1 MADRT
6 LYLKN
11 QERIVELTK
20 QEEAIKDR
28 IKEKVKEIN
37 EASDKD
43 KKSLIKQLD
52 DQKVLLRLKKEEV
65 KLTNQI
71 GDIHEQI
78 EDEMTTEQLLS
89 FDIAGNLKK
98 QKDLAEK
105 IQKLE
110 TSGAD
115 LDKKAL
121 KDLKKQK
128 KLMDEQLDIT
138 VRNAGEAQTIQA
150 GADKLLGTLGSSVSS
165 LKGMYQQAKLF
176 GRALAANPYLMILA
190 TLGAVLM
197 TTIDIAKNTMTLSK
211 ELGLS
216 AGQAAKLNNE
226 IGFLQRKFLGIFGQD
241 TNAISKSIADNFGD
255 LNKFSE
261 MSVMQIAKF
270 SMGLGI
276 SGENTVKL
284 AKSMESVLPNISN
297 GAEAMDKMQLY
308 AGMAKENNVGTG
320 AVLADI
326 ADNTELFAEFGKDGG
341 ENIAKAAIQAKKL
354 GLNLATTAKV
364 ANSLLDFESSIE
376 KEMEASL
383 MIGKQL
389 NFNRARSLALE
400 GDLAG
405 ATADVMSQIG
415 GQAEFSKLNVLQRK
429 ALADS
434 IGVSVDELSK
444 MASGNLSVES
454 DSVEPIDANTEALHM
469 LTETLKAA
477 GKALLFLSPIM
488 YGVHKLLGRLFGK
501 GMLGKLFGGGAGSA
515 SKSAAAASAAR
526 GGPNLM
532 KTRRTASGRLDR
544 SRGLGKRL
552 AGTRTGA
559 VLDKAIGGPTSKLGK
574 AAFGQAGK
582 GMLKRI
588 PGLSLAFGGM
598 DIAKGVTTGDKGA
611 VGGGAGAIVG
621 GALGSFLGPAGT
633 VLGSMAGQYIGEKIG
648 DYFEG
653 QETLEQKEE
662 EKQKANAKVLK
673 ETADLTKE
681 QQAEVAAAMEGGTEA
696 MQALVAKYDSWNP
709 FDQQNQVAEAL
720 KVLIAK
726 EDELIRKTEES
737 KKAISDLTLE

>member
-1 MADRT
+1 MADNT
-6 LYLKN
+6 LYLEN
-11 QERIVELTK
+11 QKRIVELSK
-20 QEEAIKDR
+20 QEEAIKDK

-37 EASDKD
+37 EASEKD

-65 KLTNQI
+65 KLVGQI

-98 QKDLAEK
+98 QKDLTEK
-105 IQKLE
+105 IAKLE

-121 KDLKKQK
+121 KDLKSQK
-128 KLMDEQLDIT
+128 KLMDEQLDIA
-138 VRNAGEAQTIQA
+138 VKNAGEAQTIQA

-241 TNAISKSIADNFGD
+241 TNAISKSIADNFGN

-261 MSVMQIAKF
+261 MSVMEIAKF

-308 AGMAKENNVGTG
+308 AGMAKENSVGTG

-488 YGVHKLLGRLFGK
+488 YGVHKLLGRMFGK
-501 GMLGKLFGGGAGSA
+501 GMLGKLLGGGGSA

-544 SRGLGKRL
+544 SRGLGKKL
-552 AGTRTGA
+552 AGTRTGS

-582 GMLKRI
+582 GMLKRV
-588 PGLSLAFGGM
+588 PGLSLAFGGA

-696 MQALVAKYDSWNP
+696 MQALVEKYDSWNP

-726 EDELIRKTEES
+726 EEELIRKTEES

>member
-1 MADRT
+1 MADNT
-6 LYLKN
+6 LYLEN
-11 QERIVELTK
+11 QKRIVELSK
-20 QEEAIKDR
+20 QEEAIKDK

-37 EASDKD
+37 EASEKD

-52 DQKVLLRLKKEEV
+52 DQKVLLRLKKDEL

-98 QKDLAEK
+98 QKDLTEK
-105 IQKLE
+105 IAKLE

-121 KDLKKQK
+121 KDLKDQK
-128 KLMDEQLDIT
+128 KLMDEQLDIA
-138 VRNAGEAQTIQA
+138 VKNAGEAQTIQA

-241 TNAISKSIADNFGD
+241 TNAISKSIADNFGN

-261 MSVMQIAKF
+261 MSVMEIAKF

-308 AGMAKENNVGTG
+308 AGMAKENSVGTG

-488 YGVHKLLGRLFGK
+488 YGVHKLLGRMFGK
-501 GMLGKLFGGGAGSA
+501 GMLGKLLGGGGSA

-544 SRGLGKRL
+544 SRGLGKKL
-552 AGTRTGA
+552 AGTRTGS

-582 GMLKRI
+582 GMLKRV
-588 PGLSLAFGGM
+588 PGLSLAFGGA

-696 MQALVAKYDSWNP
+696 MQALVEKYDSWNP

-726 EDELIRKTEES
+726 EEELIRKTEES

>member
-1 MADRT
+1 MADNT
-6 LYLKN
+6 LYLEN
-11 QERIVELTK
+11 QKRIVELSK
-20 QEEAIKDR
+20 QEEAIKDK

-37 EASDKD
+37 EASEKD

-65 KLTNQI
+65 KLVGQI

-98 QKDLAEK
+98 QKDLTEK
-105 IQKLE
+105 IAKLE

-121 KDLKKQK
+121 KDLKDQK
-128 KLMDEQLDIT
+128 KLMDEQLDIA
-138 VRNAGEAQTIQA
+138 VKNAGEAQTIQA

-241 TNAISKSIADNFGD
+241 TNAISKSIADNFGN

-261 MSVMQIAKF
+261 MSVMEIAKF

-308 AGMAKENNVGTG
+308 AGMAKENSVGTG

-488 YGVHKLLGRLFGK
+488 YGVHKLLGRMFGK
-501 GMLGKLFGGGAGSA
+501 GMLGKLLGGGGSA

-544 SRGLGKRL
+544 SRGLGKKL
-552 AGTRTGA
+552 AGTRTGS

-582 GMLKRI
+582 GMLKRV
-588 PGLSLAFGGM
+588 PGLSLAFGGA

-696 MQALVAKYDSWNP
+696 MQALVEKYDSWNP

-726 EDELIRKTEES
+726 EEELIRKTEES

>member
-1 MADRT
+1 MADNT
-6 LYLKN
+6 LYLEN
-11 QERIVELTK
+11 QKRIVELSK
-20 QEEAIKDR
+20 QEEAIKDK

-37 EASDKD
+37 EASEKD

-65 KLTNQI
+65 KLVGQI

-98 QKDLAEK
+98 QKDLTEK
-105 IQKLE
+105 IAKLE

-121 KDLKKQK
+121 KDLKSQK
-128 KLMDEQLDIT
+128 KLMDEQLDIA
-138 VRNAGEAQTIQA
+138 VKNAGEAQTIQA

-176 GRALAANPYLMILA
+176 GRALAANPYLIILA

-308 AGMAKENNVGTG
+308 AGMAKENSVGTG
-320 AVLADI
+320 AVLSDI
-326 ADNTELFAEFGKDGG
+326 AENTELFAEFGKDGG

-477 GKALLFLSPIM
+477 GKVLAVLTPLMF
-488 YGVHKLLGRLFGK
+488 GVHKLLGRMFGK
-501 GMLGKLFGGGAGSA
+501 GMLGKLFGGGGSA

-544 SRGLGKRL
+544 SRGLGKKL
-552 AGTRTGA
+552 AGTRTGS

-574 AAFGQAGK
+574 AAFGQTGK
-582 GMLKRI
+582 GLLKRV
-588 PGLSLAFGGM
+588 PGLSVAFGGA

-673 ETADLTKE
+673 ETADLNKE

-696 MQALVAKYDSWNP
+696 MQALVEKYDSWNP

-726 EDELIRKTEES
+726 EEELIRKTEES